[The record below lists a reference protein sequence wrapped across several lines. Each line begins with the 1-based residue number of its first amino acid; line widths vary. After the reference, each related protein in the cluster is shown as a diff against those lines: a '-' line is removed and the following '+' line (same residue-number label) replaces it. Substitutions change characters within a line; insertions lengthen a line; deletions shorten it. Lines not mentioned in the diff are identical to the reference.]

1 MSEYLSQYGTTGQ
14 TREKVV
20 RWILIALAAA
30 AVLWVVDWGLSL
42 YGTYNLRDAREQW
55 RAHQFFSLLS
65 EKQYDAAYRL
75 WGCEPSKPCRD
86 YSFQKFMEDWGPKG
100 AVPDISG
107 RKMKAV
113 RHCKAAIIEVIDF
126 GAGDTVNL
134 YVDSKDLTLSFA
146 PWPVCNPRMQ
156 MPAH

>member
-1 MSEYLSQYGTTGQ
+1 VSEYLSQYGTTGQ

-20 RWILIALAAA
+20 RWILIALAGV

-107 RKMKAV
+107 RKVKAV
-113 RHCKAAIIEVIDF
+113 RHCKASIIEVIDF
-126 GAGDTVNL
+126 GAGDTINL

>member
-1 MSEYLSQYGTTGQ
+1 
-14 TREKVV
+14 
-20 RWILIALAAA
+20 
-30 AVLWVVDWGLSL
+30 
-42 YGTYNLRDAREQW
+42 
-55 RAHQFFSLLS
+55 
-65 EKQYDAAYRL
+65 
-75 WGCEPSKPCRD
+75 
-86 YSFQKFMEDWGPKG
+86 
-100 AVPDISG
+100 
-107 RKMKAV
+107 MKAV